1 MSDGF
6 KIQVNVKAGDEL
18 INLRADSGPE
28 MASIIEWVTGN
39 AGDIQAVI
47 ALLKGANTVAGA
59 FPGAQVVQQ
68 TAPQAAPQQ
77 QGGWSQQGSQ
87 QSQAPVQQQAAPP
100 ANNGEITPPVCAHG
114 AMQRRTSK
122 AGAARAWV
130 AYMCPTPQGTPN
142 QCKPIDAVTGK
153 SWK

>member
-59 FPGAQVVQQ
+59 FPGSQVVQQ
-68 TAPQAAPQQ
+68 TAPQAREFQQGQQ
-77 QGGWSQQGSQ
+77 QGWSQQGSQ
-87 QSQAPVQQQAAPP
+87 QSQAPVQQQAAPQ
-100 ANNGEITPPVCAHG
+100 GDSKVCQHG
-114 AMQRRTSK
+114 AMQYREGTSARGPWK
-122 AGAARAWV
+122 A
-130 AYMCPTPQGTPN
+130 YFCPTPKGTPG
-142 QCKPIDAVTGK
+142 QCKAEFIR
-153 SWK
+153 